1 MQMPMLLLSLTV
13 LGLLVFSQ
21 AQAKVLP
28 GRAGKFFDWEA
39 LPPAQYDVS
48 SRITSLPACVAVC
61 IASLSPFTG
70 TLIFPAQN
78 KMTI

>member
-13 LGLLVFSQ
+13 LGPLVFSQ

-39 LPPAQYDVS
+39 LPPAQYVVS
-48 SRITSLPACVAVC
+48 SLIILSLHALLFA
-61 IASLSPFTG
+61 LHH
-70 TLIFPAQN
+70 
-78 KMTI
+78 